1 MLESLIDYLQH
12 ADPFS
17 VYVFL
22 FIVAFFE
29 NVIPPI
35 PGDIAVAFIGY
46 MIHSSK
52 LSFTAAVLWT
62 SLGSTSGFMLVYL
75 LSRHLGLKLY
85 AVGEN
90 AVQHRLS
97 QSVHRFFP
105 PSDME
110 VLRQKFS
117 THGYL
122 AVLFNRFL
130 LGSRAVISVMTGL
143 MHLNTF
149 LVLLASLVSATLWNI
164 LLIYG
169 GLLLGRNWQEIGRY
183 AALYSFPVTA
193 LFLIFLFF
201 SARKFIR
208 ERKQKHH

>member
-1 MLESLIDYLQH
+1 MLEPVIDYLQH

-22 FIVAFFE
+22 FLIAFLE

-35 PGDIAVAFIGY
+35 PGDIAVALIGY

-52 LSFTAAVLWT
+52 LSFTATVLWA
-62 SLGSTSGFMLVYL
+62 SLGSTSGFMLLYM
-75 LSRHLGLKLY
+75 LSRRLGLKLY
-85 AVGEN
+85 AIGEST
-90 AVQHRLS
+90 AQHRLS

-110 VLRQKFS
+110 TLRRKFS

-143 MHLNTF
+143 MHLNPF
-149 LVLLASLVSATLWNI
+149 LVLLASLTSATLWNI
-164 LLIYG
+164 LLLYG

-183 AALYSFPVTA
+183 AIMYSFPVTA
-193 LFLIFLFF
+193 IFVVLLFF
-201 SARKFIR
+201 SVRKFMK
-208 ERKQKHH
+208 ERKQGDH